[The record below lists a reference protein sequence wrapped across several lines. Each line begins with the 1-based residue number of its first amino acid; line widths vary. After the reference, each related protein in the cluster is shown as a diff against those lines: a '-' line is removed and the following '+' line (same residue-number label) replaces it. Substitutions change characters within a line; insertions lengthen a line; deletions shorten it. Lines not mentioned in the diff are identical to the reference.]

1 MLLFD
6 PAPVPAALFRN
17 FVAYM
22 LFPTVPRVPGTAE
35 QTSFPICSAICSAVP
50 QTALRNSSKTALFRC
65 SPLKG
70 AFVLGTRP
78 LGEGISPA
86 RRNNATKQ

>member
-1 MLLFD
+1 MPNFN
-6 PAPVPAALFRN
+6 PVPVPAALFRS

-22 LFPTVPRVPGTAE
+22 LFPTVPGVPGTAE
-35 QTSFPICSAICSAVP
+35 QRSFRHCSAICSTVP
-50 QTALRNSSKTALFRC
+50 KNAPRNSSKSALFRC

-78 LGEGISPA
+78 LGEGISPVW
-86 RRNNATKQ
+86 RNNATK